1 MSKTLGSLP
10 NGALV
15 KDTGTLYY
23 GKPIV
28 WKIADKGHTGYPS
41 GSVTLIT
48 EKIITLKCFDAIESG
63 NSDSNRRSYGNN
75 RYSLSNIDKW
85 LNSDAAAGK
94 WWAATHS
101 ADAAPTNANVWS
113 NYNEYDAQAGFLN
126 GFSANMKAALLNTT
140 ITVAKNTVTD
150 GGGSETITRK
160 LFLASTTE
168 VGLANENN
176 IAEGSKLA
184 IFSDNNSRLAY
195 PTAEAVSNSEYKDTN
210 SLTASKPWWWWLR
223 TPYASYSC
231 NARYV
236 HSGGTLNDASAYI
249 GFRGVRPLCN
259 LKSEILVSDTTDSDG
274 AYTIIWNQPPTTPGS
289 LTMPGTVEGGKTA
302 VISWGQSTDPE
313 GNLSGYV
320 LERSTNGGAY
330 AQVYKGLNRTYTDTI
345 TFGWNT
351 VQYRVKAYDGAGL
364 ESGYYT
370 GTQKAVVNN
379 HPPVISGTDSDLG
392 TKSGPFSQAYTIT
405 DEDSGQ
411 TITATE
417 KIDGAVKRTF
427 AANSGT
433 QYTFTITQ
441 ADWVKIQN
449 GSHALTVEAKDSAG
463 GVATRTFQFAKN
475 ETELE
480 FMLSA
485 PLPADDMLTKAIMS
499 VTREIPAGA
508 ELKIYACNNAFDAA
522 PTWEDVTQAVT
533 TGNKFFLSN
542 TEKTAESWGF
552 NFKISVKR
560 KNATGDCYIQ
570 SVGGN
575 FE

>member
-48 EKIITLKCFDAIESG
+48 EKIITLKCVDAIESG

-168 VGLANENN
+168 VGLTNENN
-176 IAEGSKLA
+176 VAEGSKLA

-195 PTAEAVSNSEYKDTN
+195 PTAEAVNNSEYKT
-210 SLTASKPWWWWLR
+210 SGLAAGSPWWWWLR
-223 TPYASYSC
+223 TPYASDSY
-231 NARYV
+231 YV
-236 HSGGTLNDASAYI
+236 RSVYTGGTLHNANAYD
-249 GFRGVRPLCN
+249 GLRGVRPLCN
-259 LKSEILVSDTTDSDG
+259 LKSEILVSDNTDSDG

-289 LTMPGTVEGGKTA
+289 LTMPATVEGGKTA

-320 LERSTNGGAY
+320 LERSANGGAY
-330 AQVYKGLNRTYTDTI
+330 TQVYKGLNRTYTDTI

-370 GTQKAVVNN
+370 GQQKAVVNN

-427 AANSGT
+427 PANSGT
-433 QYTFTITQ
+433 QYTFNITQ

-449 GSHALTVEAKDSAG
+449 GSHTLTVEAQDSAG
-463 GVATRTFQFAKN
+463 GVATRTFRFAKN

-480 FMLSA
+480 FSLSA

-499 VTREIPAGA
+499 VTRQIPAGA
-508 ELKIYACNNAFDAA
+508 ELKVYACNNAFDAA

-542 TEKTAESWGF
+542 REKTAESWGF

-560 KNATGDCYIQ
+560 KSATGDCYIQ

>member
-48 EKIITLKCFDAIESG
+48 EKIITLKCVDAKESG
-63 NSDSNRRSYGNN
+63 NSDTNRRSYGNN
-75 RYSLSNIDKW
+75 RYSLSNIDRW
-85 LNSDAAAGK
+85 LNSDAAAGR

-168 VGLANENN
+168 VGLPNENS

-195 PTAEAVSNSEYKDTN
+195 PTAEAVSNSEYKTSN
-210 SLTASKPWWWWLR
+210 LAAGSPWWWYLR
-223 TPYASYSC
+223 TPYASNSY
-231 NARYV
+231 YV
-236 HSGGTLNDASAYI
+236 RHVYTDGALSYAPAYN
-249 GFRGVRPLCN
+249 GYGGVRPLCN
-259 LKSEILVSDTTDSDG
+259 LKSEILVSDNTDSTG

-320 LERSTNGGAY
+320 LERSANGGAY
-330 AQVYKGLNRTYTDTI
+330 TQVYRGLNRTYTDTI

-370 GTQKAVVNN
+370 GQQKAVVNN

-392 TKSGPFSQAYTIT
+392 TKTGPFSQAYTIT

-417 KIDGAVKRTF
+417 KIDGTVKRTF
-427 AANSGT
+427 PANSGT

-449 GSHALTVEAKDSAG
+449 GSHALTVEARDSAG
-463 GVATRTFQFAKN
+463 GVATRTFRFAKN

-499 VTREIPAGA
+499 VTRQIPAGA
-508 ELKIYACNNAFDAA
+508 ELKVYACNNAFDAA

-533 TGNKFFLSN
+533 TGNKFFLAN

-560 KNATGDCYIQ
+560 KDATGDCYIQ

>member
-48 EKIITLKCFDAIESG
+48 EKIITLKCVDAKESG
-63 NSDSNRRSYGNN
+63 NSDTNRRSYGNN
-75 RYSLSNIDKW
+75 RYSLSNIDRW
-85 LNSDAAAGK
+85 LNSDAAAGR

-168 VGLANENN
+168 VGLPNENS

-195 PTAEAVSNSEYKDTN
+195 PTAEAVSNSEYKTSN
-210 SLTASKPWWWWLR
+210 LAAGSPWWWYLR

-231 NARYV
+231 NVRDV
-236 HSGGTLNDASAYI
+236 STGGALSSAYAYH
-249 GFRGVRPLCN
+249 GDGGVRPLCN
-259 LKSEILVSDTTDSDG
+259 LKSEILVSDNTDSTG

-320 LERSTNGGAY
+320 LERSANGGAY
-330 AQVYKGLNRTYTDTI
+330 TQVYRGLNRTYTDTI

-370 GTQKAVVNN
+370 GQQKAVVNN

-392 TKSGPFSQAYTIT
+392 TKTGPFSQAYTIT

-417 KIDGAVKRTF
+417 KIDGTVKRTF
-427 AANSGT
+427 PANSGT

-449 GSHALTVEAKDSAG
+449 GSHALTVEARDSAG
-463 GVATRTFQFAKN
+463 GVATRTFRFAKN

-499 VTREIPAGA
+499 VTRQIPAGA
-508 ELKIYACNNAFDAA
+508 ELKVYACNNAFDAA

-533 TGNKFFLSN
+533 TGNKFFLAN

-560 KNATGDCYIQ
+560 KDATGDCYIQ

>member
-48 EKIITLKCFDAIESG
+48 EKIITLKCVDAKESG
-63 NSDSNRRSYGNN
+63 NSDTNRRSYGNN
-75 RYSLSNIDKW
+75 RYSLSNIDRW
-85 LNSDAAAGK
+85 LNSDAAAGR

-126 GFSANMKAALLNTT
+126 SFSANMKAALLNTT

-184 IFSDNNSRLAY
+184 IFSDNTSRLAY
-195 PTAEAVSNSEYKDTN
+195 PTAEAVSNSEYKT
-210 SLTASKPWWWWLR
+210 SGLAAGSPWWWYLR
-223 TPYASYSC
+223 TPYTSHSCSVRDVGTDGALSY
-231 NARYV
+231 ADAY
-236 HSGGTLNDASAYI
+236 GGCE
-249 GFRGVRPLCN
+249 GVRPLCN
-259 LKSEILVSDTTDSDG
+259 LKSEILVSDNTDSTG

-320 LERSTNGGAY
+320 LERSANGGAY
-330 AQVYKGLNRTYTDTI
+330 TQVYRGLNRTYTDTI

-370 GTQKAVVNN
+370 GQQKAVVNN

-392 TKSGPFSQAYTIT
+392 TKTGPFSQAYTIT

-417 KIDGAVKRTF
+417 KIDGTVKRTF
-427 AANSGT
+427 PANSGT

-449 GSHALTVEAKDSAG
+449 GSHALTVEARDSAG
-463 GVATRTFQFAKN
+463 GVATRTFRFAKN

-485 PLPADDMLTKAIMS
+485 PLTADDMLTKAIMS
-499 VTREIPAGA
+499 VTRQIPAGA
-508 ELKIYACNNAFDAA
+508 ELKVYACNNAFDAA

-533 TGNKFFLSN
+533 TGNKFFLAN

-560 KNATGDCYIQ
+560 KDATGDCYIQ

>member
-28 WKIADKGHTGYPS
+28 WKIADKNHVGYPS

-48 EKIITLKCFDAIESG
+48 EKIITLKCFDAMESG
-63 NSDSNRRSYGNN
+63 NSDGNRRSYGNN

-85 LNSDAAAGK
+85 LNSDAAAGR

-140 ITVAKNTVTD
+140 ITVAKNKVTD

-160 LFLASTTE
+160 VFYASTTE

-176 IAEGSKLA
+176 VAEGSKLA
-184 IFSDNNSRLAY
+184 IFSDNASRLAY
-195 PTAEAVSNSEYKDTN
+195 PTAEAVSNSEYKT
-210 SLTASKPWWWWLR
+210 SGLAVGSPWWWYLR
-223 TPYASYSC
+223 TPYASNSC
-231 NARYV
+231 SVRCV
-236 HSGGTLNDASAYI
+236 RTDGTLSYADAYY
-249 GFRGVRPLCN
+249 GNEGVRPLCN
-259 LKSEILVSDTTDSDG
+259 LKSEILVSDNTDSDG

-320 LERSTNGGAY
+320 LERSANGGAY

-370 GTQKAVVNN
+370 GQQKAVVNN

-392 TKSGPFSQAYTIT
+392 TKTGPFSQAYTIT

-417 KIDGAVKRTF
+417 KIDGTVKRTF
-427 AANSGT
+427 TANSGT

-449 GSHALTVEAKDSAG
+449 GSHTLTVEAQDSAG

-499 VTREIPAGA
+499 VTRQIPAGA
-508 ELKIYACNNAFDAA
+508 ELKVYACNNAFDAA

-542 TEKTAESWGF
+542 REKTAESWGF

-560 KNATGDCYIQ
+560 KNATGDCFIQ

>member
-48 EKIITLKCFDAIESG
+48 EKIITLKCVDAKESG
-63 NSDSNRRSYGNN
+63 NSDTNRRSYGNN
-75 RYSLSNIDKW
+75 RYSLSNIDRW
-85 LNSDAAAGK
+85 LNSDAAAGR

-126 GFSANMKAALLNTT
+126 SFSANMKAALLNTT

-184 IFSDNNSRLAY
+184 IFSDNTSRLAY
-195 PTAEAVSNSEYKDTN
+195 PTAEAVSNSEYKT
-210 SLTASKPWWWWLR
+210 SGLAAGSPWWWYLR
-223 TPYASYSC
+223 TPYTSYSYC
-231 NARYV
+231 VRSVRA
-236 HSGGTLNDASAYI
+236 GGTLSHAFAYD
-249 GFRGVRPLCN
+249 GRGGVRPLCN
-259 LKSEILVSDTTDSDG
+259 LKSEILVSDNTDSTG

-320 LERSTNGGAY
+320 LERSANGGAY
-330 AQVYKGLNRTYTDTI
+330 TQVYRGLNRTYTDTI

-370 GTQKAVVNN
+370 GQQKAVVNN

-392 TKSGPFSQAYTIT
+392 TKTGPFSQAYTIT

-417 KIDGAVKRTF
+417 KIDGTVKRTF
-427 AANSGT
+427 PANSGT

-449 GSHALTVEAKDSAG
+449 GSHALTVEARDSAG
-463 GVATRTFQFAKN
+463 GVATRTFRFAKN

-485 PLPADDMLTKAIMS
+485 PLTADDMLTKAIMS
-499 VTREIPAGA
+499 VTRQIPAGA
-508 ELKIYACNNAFDAA
+508 ELKVYACNNAFDAA
-522 PTWEDVTQAVT
+522 PTLPESRLQQA
-533 TGNKFFLSN
+533 GEAN
-542 TEKTAESWGF
+542 GH
-552 NFKISVKR
+552 
-560 KNATGDCYIQ
+560 D
-570 SVGGN
+570 
-575 FE
+575 

>member
-1 MSKTLGSLP
+1 M
-10 NGALV
+10 
-15 KDTGTLYY
+15 
-23 GKPIV
+23 
-28 WKIADKGHTGYPS
+28 
-41 GSVTLIT
+41 
-48 EKIITLKCFDAIESG
+48 
-63 NSDSNRRSYGNN
+63 
-75 RYSLSNIDKW
+75 
-85 LNSDAAAGK
+85 
-94 WWAATHS
+94 
-101 ADAAPTNANVWS
+101 
-113 NYNEYDAQAGFLN
+113 
-126 GFSANMKAALLNTT
+126 
-140 ITVAKNTVTD
+140 
-150 GGGSETITRK
+150 
-160 LFLASTTE
+160 
-168 VGLANENN
+168 
-176 IAEGSKLA
+176 
-184 IFSDNNSRLAY
+184 
-195 PTAEAVSNSEYKDTN
+195 
-210 SLTASKPWWWWLR
+210 
-223 TPYASYSC
+223 
-231 NARYV
+231 
-236 HSGGTLNDASAYI
+236 
-249 GFRGVRPLCN
+249 
-259 LKSEILVSDTTDSDG
+259 KSEILVSDNTDSDG

-320 LERSTNGGAY
+320 LERSANGGAY

-370 GTQKAVVNN
+370 GQQKAVVNN

-392 TKSGPFSQAYTIT
+392 TKTGPFSQAYTIT

-417 KIDGAVKRTF
+417 KIDGTVKRTF
-427 AANSGT
+427 TANSGT

-449 GSHALTVEAKDSAG
+449 GSHTLTVEAQDSAG

-499 VTREIPAGA
+499 VTRQIPAGA
-508 ELKIYACNNAFDAA
+508 ELKVYACNNAFDAA

-542 TEKTAESWGF
+542 REKTAESWGF

-560 KNATGDCYIQ
+560 KNATGDCFIQ